1 MAVPYTFA
9 SSTSSI
15 PLSQLDS
22 NFATAI
28 VLGSTNLYLGNTTTS
43 VSGLTLSS
51 PTFTT
56 PALGTPASGVLT
68 NCTGLPVST
77 GISGF
82 GTSVATA
89 LAVNVGTAGAFV
101 VNGGALGT
109 PSSGTVTNLTG
120 TASININGTVGA
132 TTPNT
137 GAFTSVTSTSASG
150 VLTRAAATQDGVSL
164 VGRAGGTASYTV
176 TLTPT
181 TLSASRTLTLPDNSG
196 TILTTGATVTVA
208 QGGTGLTSGT
218 SGGVLYYSAS
228 GTLASSAALAA
239 SAIVLG
245 GGAGAAPATTT
256 TGTGVVT
263 ALGVNVGTAGAFV
276 VNGGALGTPSSGTV
290 TNLTGTASINI
301 NGTVGATTPNT
312 GAFTTLSS
320 TGNITITGTG
330 ILSVPQTGAT
340 QAINVTANTDS
351 NAVIKLDATAS
362 NGYGASI
369 DFRSKTT
376 GGVSNAWAVG
386 TGLTGGTNAFEW
398 YDGTATRMS
407 LAIGGGLSITGALS
421 STGTIKAGGYTV
433 ATLPANAAGLIAYV
447 TDQLT
452 TVNARGAAPTGGGA
466 VVCYQMNTG
475 AGWVGI

>member
-68 NCTGLPVST
+68 NCTGLPVFT

-89 LAVNVGTAGAFV
+89 LA
-101 VNGGALGT
+101 
-109 PSSGTVTNLTG
+109 
-120 TASININGTVGA
+120 
-132 TTPNT
+132 
-137 GAFTSVTSTSASG
+137 
-150 VLTRAAATQDGVSL
+150 
-164 VGRAGGTASYTV
+164 
-176 TLTPT
+176 
-181 TLSASRTLTLPDNSG
+181 
-196 TILTTGATVTVA
+196 
-208 QGGTGLTSGT
+208 
-218 SGGVLYYSAS
+218 
-228 GTLASSAALAA
+228 
-239 SAIVLG
+239 
-245 GGAGAAPATTT
+245 
-256 TGTGVVT
+256 
-263 ALGVNVGTAGAFV
+263 VNVGTAGAFV

-340 QAINVTANTDS
+340 QAINVTANTNS
-351 NAVIKLDATAS
+351 NAVVKLDATAS

-369 DFRSKTT
+369 DYRSKTT
-376 GGVSNAWAVG
+376 GGVQNAWAVG

-398 YDGTATRMS
+398 YDGTAQRMR
-407 LAIGGGLSITGALS
+407 IEVGGGVTITGTLS
-421 STGTIKAGGYTV
+421 STGTIKSGGYTV

-452 TVNARGAAPTGGGA
+452 AAAAKGAAPTGGGA
-466 VVCYQMNTG
+466 VTCYVMNTG

>member
-137 GAFTSVTSTSASG
+137 GAFTTINATGLTTLASNGLNVGSGQLQVTGGNVSASG
-150 VLTRAAATQDGVSL
+150 NLSITGNAAIGGSPGATTRLSVKQGSRLYSGGFSVEDSSTDSGVFIYNDGAVNNITAGYSVSGSYLPL
-164 VGRAGGTASYTV
+164 V
-176 TLTPT
+176 
-181 TLSASRTLTLPDNSG
+181 LSAS
-196 TILTTGATVTVA
+196 GAEKLRVD
-208 QGGTGLTSGT
+208 S
-218 SGGVLYYSAS
+218 
-228 GTLASSAALAA
+228 
-239 SAIVLG
+239 
-245 GGAGAAPATTT
+245 AGAAI
-256 TGTGVVT
+256 TG
-263 ALGVNVGTAGAFV
+263 
-276 VNGGALGTPSSGTV
+276 
-290 TNLTGTASINI
+290 
-301 NGTVGATTPNT
+301 
-312 GAFTTLSS
+312 TLSS
-320 TGNITITGTG
+320 TGNLTVSGTGTSSFAG
-330 ILSVPQTGAT
+330 PV
-340 QAINVTANTDS
+340 
-351 NAVIKLDATAS
+351 
-362 NGYGASI
+362 
-369 DFRSKTT
+369 KT
-376 GGVSNAWAVG
+376 
-386 TGLTGGTNAFEW
+386 
-398 YDGTATRMS
+398 
-407 LAIGGGLSITGALS
+407 
-421 STGTIKAGGYTV
+421 GGYTV

-447 TDQLT
+447 TNQLT
-452 TVNARGAAPTGGGA
+452 AAAAKGAAPTGGGA
-466 VVCYQMNTG
+466 VTCYVMNTG